1 MDPDM
6 ACSHPCAQLVLSLY
20 VHGTYSATE
29 LHFQAVQA
37 FMAFMLFIA
46 GASSASAFFM
56 ASMPS
61 ATNALKT
68 SNKNAQSPWS
78 DEPRVVLSTP
88 SALMRH
94 EAIGSATQHMQAT
107 GPGRL

>member
-20 VHGTYSATE
+20 VLGTYSATQ

-61 ATNALKT
+61 ATNAPNT
-68 SNKNAQSPWS
+68 SYYYKKRAKPV
-78 DEPRVVLSTP
+78 E
-88 SALMRH
+88 
-94 EAIGSATQHMQAT
+94 
-107 GPGRL
+107 